1 MAPSSS
7 LLFFVTFFTSLETSA
22 FCVLLLRSKGLAS
35 SPSKGCG
42 KNSIFFFVF
51 LVLGS
56 ENEALK
62 TSSNVP
68 HALDALSQGKF
79 IACAIFASAERR
91 LLT

>member
-22 FCVLLLRSKGLAS
+22 FCASLALQGFG
-35 SPSKGCG
+35 PEPFKRLWEE
-42 KNSIFFFVF
+42 FDLFFVF